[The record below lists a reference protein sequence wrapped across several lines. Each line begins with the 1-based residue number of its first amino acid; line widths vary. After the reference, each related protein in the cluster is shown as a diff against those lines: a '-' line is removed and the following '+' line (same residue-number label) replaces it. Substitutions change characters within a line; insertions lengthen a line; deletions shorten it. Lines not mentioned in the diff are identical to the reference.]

1 MADLQALIRAIDELN
16 PEELEQLYSYVSNR
30 RRTVRWWVV
39 PPDNLAQVNHNVLQL
54 QQDSANLTEEEINAV
69 IDEALAEVRRDHKDH
84 PGRD

>member
-39 PPDNLAQVNHNVLQL
+39 QPDNLAQVNQNVLQL